1 MKSATNVLALVVLF
15 SASLALAQ
23 TGKIAGKVTDSRTNE
38 PVVGAN
44 VVVEGTTMG
53 AATDFEGFFTIL
65 NIPPGTYR

>member
-44 VVVEGTTMG
+44 VVVEGTTRG
-53 AATDFEGFFTIL
+53 LQPTSKGSLPF
-65 NIPPGTYR
+65 